1 MVGGSKKLK
10 QPKLKNNKK
19 FFKPKKVKMFVHA
32 EINPQTMG
40 WENFMTEMAE
50 TFGKSHGKNGWRGCS
65 RPMET
70 DDGTEWNR
78 NVNLRRFPTKP
89 EDLHVKL
96 DGNKLVLSGKS
107 EVEKDQCGFKVF
119 STHVWTKEIEIP
131 ENIKPET
138 IKAKMSPE
146 NILKIT
152 AERKDDHNIDIETPN
167 LD

>member
-1 MVGGSKKLK
+1 
-10 QPKLKNNKK
+10 
-19 FFKPKKVKMFVHA
+19 MFVHA

-96 DGNKLVLSGKS
+96 DGNKLVLSGKNVHLAGS
-107 EVEKDQCGFKVF
+107 IH
-119 STHVWTKEIEIP
+119 TWTVR
-131 ENIKPET
+131 
-138 IKAKMSPE
+138 MSSVQ
-146 NILKIT
+146 LT
-152 AERKDDHNIDIETPN
+152 DDN
-167 LD
+167 LNDKFYF

>member
-1 MVGGSKKLK
+1 
-10 QPKLKNNKK
+10 
-19 FFKPKKVKMFVHA
+19 MFVQA
-32 EINPQTMG
+32 EIPQVRL
-40 WENFMTEMAE
+40 ESFMNEMANA
-50 TFGKSHGKNGWRGCS
+50 FGDGNNWRCS

-70 DDGTEWNR
+70 SNCNDGNGMKWKR
-78 NVNLRRFPTKP
+78 NINLKRYPTKP
-89 EDLHVKL
+89 EELHVKL

-131 ENIKPET
+131 ENIKAET

-146 NILKIT
+146 NILKIS
-152 AERKDDHNIDIETPN
+152 ADRKEDHQIDIEIPN